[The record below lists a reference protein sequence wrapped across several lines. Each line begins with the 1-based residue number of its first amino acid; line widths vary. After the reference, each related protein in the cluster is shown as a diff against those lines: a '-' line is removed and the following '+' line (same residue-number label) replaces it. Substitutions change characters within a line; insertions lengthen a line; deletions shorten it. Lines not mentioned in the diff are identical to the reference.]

1 MHYVDF
7 CADISIILTF
17 VTHHQSLFFFRL
29 FITWWMIRTSKF
41 ALQNRQPALQNHS
54 FDFRKNGHLA
64 GHFDNTDGRGET
76 SFHEAKFQRFF
87 SCRAINFLSHSIA
100 KQATVA
106 EKGHRKNNY
115 IVREILFQNEQNI
128 FMSGPRY
135 TMSGPWLIFTMPVHP
150 FNLWV
155 IIYEHHD
162 NSNPNNWWTRN
173 PLCRDFHDFFA
184 ALPYG
189 GALHFI

>member
-1 MHYVDF
+1 
-7 CADISIILTF
+7 
-17 VTHHQSLFFFRL
+17 
-29 FITWWMIRTSKF
+29 MIRTSKF

-54 FDFRKNGHLA
+54 FDFRKKWTFSWSFRQYRWA
-64 GHFDNTDGRGET
+64 RGNILPRGQVST
-76 SFHEAKFQRFF
+76 IF

-106 EKGHRKNNY
+106 EKGHRKINY
-115 IVREILFQNEQNI
+115 IVREIIFQNEQKI

-135 TMSGPWLIFTMPVHP
+135 IMSEPWLIFTMPIHP

-155 IIYEHHD
+155 IIYEHYD

-173 PLCRDFHDFFA
+173 TLCRDFHDFLQLYHTAEHCTLFDT
-184 ALPYG
+184 
-189 GALHFI
+189 LHH